1 MKKISTAAA
10 LLAAGALLF
19 GSLIVA
25 CSPHGTGIID
35 EVTNPGKGPEQE
47 PEDNGKPVDG
57 TWDFTGTDTYSI
69 GTNDAIITDKALA
82 NPTAKGATLSVKG
95 NLKWGNGTDDA
106 SSYSFWFKKASA
118 YEEGKAAS
126 KAAGYLALTTDS
138 KATLT
143 IVYDAGGDNEGEK
156 RWIAVCDSSDK
167 PVSNAA
173 LISNLIEKN
182 VYKTLKLSG
191 LKKGSYKIYVSG
203 TRIRSLQ
210 ITNQAFESK
219 TADVTNDVATLGLV
233 AIETR
238 NSDDTIATSEVKN
251 GKVVITSKKEGTT
264 KVYAG
269 TSLTEYAT
277 INVTVS
283 STGAITTSIIKYVA
297 FTAATNDATANDVA
311 TLGLVGASA
320 TSSESEYV
328 TAEISEGK
336 IVIKSVKAPGDS
348 AKSITITV
356 TDANSKTAT
365 IAVTEARDGSLTVGT
380 ITKYERNAPVKDT
393 DYTVNARVL
402 TATNPIEYST
412 DAGSTWTALAASESY
427 TATQNGSVKVRFAAN
442 DSYAASK
449 DASVQLTDGNG
460 GSVNAKFTMQNNIG
474 DSKPLGSATA
484 SGGSAE
490 NLENV
495 IIVVDESGTGAT
507 LKFTGNVKKEA
518 QALNVQKTGSISVTN
533 DFANAKGCFTIELSA
548 SAKITVN
555 YKSSQGSSSDE
566 SASSD
571 RFIVVASTE
580 NVAIDSV
587 KTTAAAGAAAQT
599 SWTTSTA
606 LSAGTYKIFVNG
618 NKIYYIEAKT
628 E

>member
-1 MKKISTAAA
+1 M
-10 LLAAGALLF
+10 LAAGALLF

-35 EVTNPGKGPEQE
+35 DPTPTPKPTPASEE
-47 PEDNGKPVDG
+47 EDNGKPVDG
-57 TWDFTGTDTYSI
+57 SWDFTGTDTYSI
-69 GTNDAIITDKALA
+69 GTNDAIVTDKALA

-126 KAAGYLALTTDS
+126 KASGYLALTTDS

-143 IVYDAGGDNEGEK
+143 IVYDAGGDNDGEK

-167 PVSNAA
+167 PVSDAA

-219 TADVTNDVATLGLV
+219 TKEITNDAETLGLV
-233 AIETR
+233 ATATR
-238 NSDDTIATSEVKN
+238 NSDETIATGEVRD
-251 GKVVITSKKEGTT
+251 GKVVITSKKEGTA

-365 IAVTEARDGSLTVGT
+365 IAVTEARDGSLTLGN
-380 ITKYERNAPVKDT
+380 ITKYAVPKPVNGT
-393 DYTVNARVL
+393 DFEVSADKKL
-402 TATNPIEYST
+402 TAKKDNMEYKASSAT
-412 DAGSTWTALAASESY
+412 EYTALTNGTPTEALAEGSYLIRFKAVANAYAESE
-427 TATQNGSVKVRFAAN
+427 ATSFTI
-442 DSYAASK
+442 S
-449 DASVQLTDGNG
+449 NG
-460 GSVNAKFTMQNNIG
+460 GSVY
-474 DSKPLGSATA
+474 SA
-484 SGGSAE
+484 
-490 NLENV
+490 
-495 IIVVDESGTGAT
+495 
-507 LKFTGNVKKEA
+507 
-518 QALNVQKTGSISVTN
+518 IS
-533 DFANAKGCFTIELSA
+533 L
-548 SAKITVN
+548 
-555 YKSSQGSSSDE
+555 SSSDLTATTYTE
-566 SASSD
+566 TST
-571 RFIVVASTE
+571 IKTNMEIIASTNKAVTVDASNKSVDGQSYSLRIKLGGAGSTTMRCIHCS
-580 NVAIDSV
+580 NVA
-587 KTTAAAGAAAQT
+587 
-599 SWTTSTA
+599 
-606 LSAGTYKIFVNG
+606 AGTYKVAWMSGTSG
-618 NKIYYIEAKT
+618 NSREIIISDGTNQIATANNDGTALASTEFTVQTAGSDIYFYSTTAINIYGIYQ
-628 E
+628 

>member
-35 EVTNPGKGPEQE
+35 DQTPTPKPTPASEE
-47 PEDNGKPVDG
+47 EDNGKPVDG
-57 TWDFTGTDTYSI
+57 SWDFTGTDTYSI
-69 GTNDAIITDKALA
+69 GTNDAIVTDKALA

-126 KAAGYLALTTDS
+126 KASGYLALTTDN

-143 IVYDAGGDNEGEK
+143 IVYDAGGDNDGEK

-167 PVSNAA
+167 PVSDAA

-233 AIETR
+233 ATNVR
-238 NSDDTIATSEVKN
+238 NSDDTIATGEVKD
-251 GKVVITSKKEGTT
+251 GKIVITSKKEGTA

-277 INVTVS
+277 IKVNVS
-283 STGAITTSIIKYVA
+283 STGAITTNIIKYVA
-297 FTAATNDATANDVA
+297 FTAATNDATANDLA
-311 TLGLVGASA
+311 TLGLVGTSV
-320 TSSESEYV
+320 TSSAEEYV
-328 TAEISEGK
+328 TADLTTTTGK
-336 IVIKSVKAPGDS
+336 ITIKSVKAPGDS
-348 AKSITITV
+348 AKNVTITV
-356 TDANSKTAT
+356 TNADGKTAT
-365 IAVTEARDGSLTVGT
+365 ISVTEARDGSLTLGN
-380 ITKYERNAPVKDT
+380 ITKYERPAPVKDT

-412 DAGSTWTALAASESY
+412 DAGSTWTALAASASY
-427 TATQNGSVKVRFAAN
+427 TATANGSVKVRFAAN

-449 DASVQLTDGNG
+449 DATVQLTDGNG
-460 GSVNAKFTMQNNIG
+460 GSVEYVLDLATEGITFENVVKDGTNPTTGDITINGLKFDISGNKGKDLPDTQNSLKVINLGGQVSKTKNFVKFTTT
-474 DSKPLGSATA
+474 KAA
-484 SGGSAE
+484 
-490 NLENV
+490 
-495 IIVVDESGTGAT
+495 
-507 LKFTGNVKKEA
+507 
-518 QALNVQKTGSISVTN
+518 SVTVMFFN
-533 DFANAKGCFTIELSA
+533 GTADRH
-548 SAKITVN
+548 AKIISEN
-555 YKSSQGSSSDE
+555 D
-566 SASSD
+566 
-571 RFIVVASTE
+571 STGQTGTE
-580 NVAIDSV
+580 ATTADKEV
-587 KTTAAAGAAAQT
+587 KTTT
-599 SWTTSTA
+599 FT
-606 LSAGTYKIFVNG
+606 LSDAGTYYLGGDNGIYITKIT
-618 NKIYYIEAKT
+618 IT
-628 E
+628 L

>member
-10 LLAAGALLF
+10 LLTAGALLF

-25 CSPHGTGIID
+25 CSPNGTGYVD
-35 EVTNPGKGPEQE
+35 EVKKPADGGGKSD
-47 PEDNGKPVDG
+47 DNGKPVDG
-57 TWDFTGTDTYSI
+57 SWDFTGTDTYSI
-69 GTNDAIITDKALA
+69 GIDDNVITDKELA
-82 NPTAKGATLSVKG
+82 NPTAKGAKLSVYGK
-95 NLKWGNGTDDA
+95 LKWGNGNDDA
-106 SSYSFWFKKASA
+106 SSYSFWFKKGSA

-126 KAAGYLALTTDS
+126 KASGYLALTTDS

-143 IVYDAGGDNEGEK
+143 IVYDAGGDNDGEK

-167 PVSNAA
+167 PVSDAA

-233 AIETR
+233 ATDVR
-238 NSDDTIATSEVKN
+238 NSDDTIATGEVKD
-251 GKVVITSKKEGTT
+251 GKIVITSKKEGTT

-297 FTAATNDATANDVA
+297 FTAATNADTANNIE

-320 TSSESEYV
+320 TSSASEHV

-348 AKSITITV
+348 AKNVTITV
-356 TDANSKTAT
+356 TNADGKTAT
-365 IAVTEARDGSLTVGT
+365 IPVTEARDGSLTVGT
-380 ITKYERNAPVKDT
+380 ITKYERPAPVKDT
-393 DYTVNARVL
+393 DYTVAALVL
-402 TATNPIEYST
+402 TATNQIEYST
-412 DAGSTWTALAASESY
+412 DNGTTWLTLNQNGSY

-460 GSVNAKFTMQNNIG
+460 GSVNCSFTLSG
-474 DSKPLGSATA
+474 TADSAAAEKDYDVNADE
-484 SGGSAE
+484 GGS
-490 NLENV
+490 
-495 IIVVDESGTGAT
+495 GAS
-507 LKFTGNVKKEA
+507 LHFTGNAKQEA
-518 QALNVQKTGSISVTN
+518 NALNVQKATGISTSNFTGSKGVFTLELSG
-533 DFANAKGCFTIELSA
+533 NAKV
-548 SAKITVN
+548 TVH
-555 YKSSQGSSSDE
+555 YKGS
-566 SASSD
+566 
-571 RFIVVASTE
+571 
-580 NVAIDSV
+580 
-587 KTTAAAGAAAQT
+587 GAAETARAIIIASPTDT
-599 SWTTSTA
+599 SIKGLDNIGNDAEADIETDSA
-606 LSAGTYKIFVNG
+606 LSAGTYKIYCNG
-618 NKIYYIEAKT
+618 IKIFKITCGE
-628 E
+628 